1 MSKNFLTPIILP
13 AGTTSNAPLLLQSGT
28 NLTTAAAGAVEYD
41 GKVIYTTPARRGVS
55 PSMMLYRLDSART
68 LANNTTSQSL
78 FGVGLSLS
86 ASTIYMF
93 QCAFKL
99 SIASNVSSHT
109 ISFQLS
115 SSANLSTCNYQGIS
129 SHYVAAAGTNG
140 FTSSNTASFF
150 STTRSMSQIA
160 ASVTT
165 GSTNS
170 VDRIVY
176 MYGTLSS
183 SGAVTITPSIQC
195 SSSPGN
201 TYSVDAGQSYFA
213 IWPIGAAGSNTSVG
227 PWV

>member
-1 MSKNFLTPIILP
+1 MSRNFLTPLALP
-13 AGTTSNAPLLLQSGT
+13 AGTASLAPLTLQSGT
-28 NLTTAAAGAVEYD
+28 NLTSAAAGAVEYD
-41 GKVIYTTPARRGVS
+41 GKVIYSTPSGRGVS
-55 PSMMLYRLDSART
+55 PSMMLYRLDGSRT

-86 ASTIYMF
+86 ASTIYLF

-115 SSANLSTCNYQGIS
+115 SSTSLSTCNYQGTS
-129 SHYVAAAGTNG
+129 SYYVIAGTSA
-140 FTSSNTASFF
+140 FTSTNTASFF
-150 STTRSMSQIA
+150 STTRSMSQVA

-176 MYGTLSS
+176 MNGTLSIS
-183 SGAVTITPSIQC
+183 SAVTITPSIQC
-195 SSSPGN
+195 STSPGN

-213 IWPIGAAGSNTSVG
+213 IWPIGAAGANTSVG
-227 PWV
+227 PWA